1 MNKQAKRTEAANV
14 KPFAIVSMLGER
26 IINAISEQ
34 AASQTFMHM
43 FGNVAHIVTPK
54 K

>member
-1 MNKQAKRTEAANV
+1 MRTQNQTKQAANV
-14 KPFAIVSMLGER
+14 RPFSIVSTMGER
-26 IINAISEQ
+26 IINAISEA

-43 FGNVAHIVTPK
+43 FGNIAHIVTPK

>member
-1 MNKQAKRTEAANV
+1 MKTQAKQALNV
-14 KPFAIVSMLGER
+14 RPFAIVSTMGER
-26 IINAISEQ
+26 IIHAISEQ
-34 AASQTFMHM
+34 AASNTFMQL

>member
-1 MNKQAKRTEAANV
+1 MKNQTKQALNV
-14 KPFAIVSMLGER
+14 RPFAIVSVMGER
-26 IINAISEQ
+26 IINAISEH
-34 AASQTFMHM
+34 AASQTFMQL

>member
-1 MNKQAKRTEAANV
+1 MKTQSQRIEARNV
-14 KPFAIVSMLGER
+14 SPFVIVSQLGER

-34 AASQTFMHM
+34 AASQTFLHM
-43 FGNVAHIVTPK
+43 FGNVAHIVIPK

>member
-1 MNKQAKRTEAANV
+1 MKTQTNKPQAANV
-14 KPFAIVSMLGER
+14 RPFAIVSIMGER
-26 IINAISEQ
+26 IINAISEK
-34 AASQTFMHM
+34 AASNTFMHM